1 MSIVGNIIGALRTL
15 VLGDGCIICGGYAE
29 DQEHRICTKCRISIP
44 LTNYYLMDENP
55 IKERFSAFAPIH
67 RASALYF
74 YDVDPMWREV
84 IHRCKYQ
91 GQWQLAYNMGRW
103 YGALLRESGIYDD
116 IDVIVPIPLH
126 PFKLLKRGYN
136 QSYYVAKG
144 ISREL
149 GVKVDNSS
157 IRRVVNNP
165 SQTTKSGT
173 MRWKNVEQ
181 IFHLRHPERLLH
193 KHILIVDDVLTTGA
207 TIASCITA
215 ISANI
220 PDCRIS
226 VAALATPQER
236 SLI

>member
-1 MSIVGNIIGALRTL
+1 MSIVGSIIRALRTL
-15 VLGDGCIICGGYAE
+15 VFGDGCIICGGYAE
-29 DQEHRICTKCRISIP
+29 DREHRICTKCRISIP
-44 LTNYYLMDENP
+44 LTNYYLEDENP
-55 IKERFSAFAPIH
+55 IKERFSVFAPIAH
-67 RASALYF
+67 ASALYF

-84 IHRCKYQ
+84 IHRCKYR

-103 YGALLRESGIYDD
+103 YGAILRESGLYDD

-126 PFKLLKRGYN
+126 PLKRIKRGYN

-149 GVKVDNSS
+149 GVRIDNRS
-157 IRRVVNNP
+157 IKRVVNNP

-173 MRWKNVEQ
+173 LRWQNVEH
-181 IFHLRHPERLLH
+181 IFRLRSTESLRGM
-193 KHILIVDDVLTTGA
+193 HILIVDDVLTTGA

-215 ISANI
+215 ISALV

-226 VAALATPQER
+226 IASLATPR
-236 SLI
+236 DKRLL